1 MRRYMNCPFCDVHN
15 PCIILENEIAFA
27 IYDGF
32 PVSPGHSLIIP
43 RRHISSFFEATS
55 EEQLSFLD
63 LISKVQQLL
72 KNEYSPDGFNIG
84 INDGEAAGQTV
95 MHLHIHLI
103 PRYLGDVE
111 DPRGGLRWII
121 PEKAV
126 YWGLS

>member
-1 MRRYMNCPFCDVHN
+1 MKNNWSEVDTPF
-15 PCIILENEIAFA
+15 LENEIAFA

-72 KNEYSPDGFNIG
+72 KNEYSPDSSS
-84 INDGEAAGQTV
+84 
-95 MHLHIHLI
+95 
-103 PRYLGDVE
+103 RYPVT
-111 DPRGGLRWII
+111 PCF
-121 PEKAV
+121 
-126 YWGLS
+126 